1 MMNLYQSL
9 VAVEPATLI
18 VTICNLFLQMFII
31 KKFLLDKV
39 LAVLDKRRE
48 VTDEQ
53 IVAAEKAR
61 DEAMAI
67 KKTYEENMLQ
77 AKAQANDLINRAQKT
92 ATARADEMIA
102 QAQQQAAQIKE
113 KAAADIAQEKKNAI
127 NEVKDTIS
135 GLAMEIASKVV
146 DREIN
151 ENDHKALVDEFIE
164 KIGESA

>member
-1 MMNLYQSL
+1 MPNLYQSL

-18 VTICNLFLQMFII
+18 ITICNLFLQMFIV

-48 VTDEQ
+48 TAEEQ
-53 IVAAEKAR
+53 LVAAEQAR
-61 DEAMAI
+61 AEAMEI
-67 KKTYEENMLQ
+67 KKSYEENMRQ
-77 AKAQANDLINRAQKT
+77 AKARANEMLNMAQKT
-92 ATARADEMIA
+92 AAARSDEMIA

-146 DREIN
+146 EREIN

-164 KIGESA
+164 KIGEIA